1 MPIGI
6 RIRLDKQKPYFSLFK
21 HASNRRLL
29 DYRYTIPKINA
40 NSYYRYFQYKRCV
53 LVYLVDLNLHVF
65 YLSVLSAS
73 DEGSASTIVQELLFF
88 SLDYL
93 INRTVLILLLSSL
106 DASTVPSNN

>member
-40 NSYYRYFQYKRCV
+40 NSYYFQYKRCV
-53 LVYLVDLNLHVF
+53 LLVLVYLVDF
-65 YLSVLSAS
+65 
-73 DEGSASTIVQELLFF
+73 I
-88 SLDYL
+88 
-93 INRTVLILLLSSL
+93 
-106 DASTVPSNN
+106 